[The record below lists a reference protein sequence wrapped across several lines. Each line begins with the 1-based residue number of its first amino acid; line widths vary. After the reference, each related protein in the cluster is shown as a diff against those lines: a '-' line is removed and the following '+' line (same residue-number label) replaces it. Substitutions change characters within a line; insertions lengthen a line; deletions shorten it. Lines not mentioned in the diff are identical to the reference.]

1 MFKALGLAGL
11 ASLMLLMG
19 CGGGGDSVAKFSG
32 TVATGAPMVGA
43 TVEVYNASGTK
54 LGSGTTDSNGDY
66 TTTPLLGAGPYVI
79 KATLGARVLYSVQ
92 ATDDGKPVNVNTLS
106 NLVATLASPTGNPD
120 NLVTEIAGDKTILSS
135 SAINTKKDI
144 VKEVV
149 SPVSKVLGLDFD
161 VINTAMKA
169 DGTGIDQV
177 LDTVKVNY
185 TPSASGTTTIQVSY
199 ISGAVNSTPQTITF
213 SSNNTI
219 VSVNGVTFTNGDLFD
234 TTLTKDIQAWVARTN
249 RCIKTPVAERWKLL
263 QSGVKEFIAEDCKKL
278 WWNNDHTQVFLTG
291 YRAQDIFE
299 NEFGDK
305 TFTEDV
311 LTEAEYVYTT
321 AKDEIIVKGN
331 AKVYKDDGVT
341 PYQRYYFINLKRDP
355 DSKELK
361 IYGNKYIHETTI
373 NSNNYIRYFPYSPGY
388 DFTFSGYGFD
398 IPTTATRGNHLLN
411 PISYPQGKDV
421 ASAVVT
427 APDGSKTY
435 LKAEAGKDNLSLCT
449 DAACGTLITGGIKI
463 IRSDFFDTKTGAIT
477 YPVHKITPSKVKPID
492 YSSTAIGGFEQ
503 LSDAKIQSLP
513 MLGTFKFELTLSD
526 ASKVT
531 QLVPMFGRPKTH
543 SEIMAA
549 NSTGIFPTLT
559 PASLSGMW
567 RSGEFKSDGSYG
579 DDKWKNIY
587 PFKKDANGIFDASG
601 AGKIDLAWTGLAQWI
616 YASGSVNPYGQ
627 SDIFSTRTN
636 IKTTTTDLSLAC
648 SYLTDKTNQRQCK
661 TPSDSSGKLF
671 SVDDSGIFTRVSYI
685 ELGNYFSDFGANI
698 TSYGFYL
705 VEELP

>member
-1 MFKALGLAGL
+1 
-11 ASLMLLMG
+11 
-19 CGGGGDSVAKFSG
+19 
-32 TVATGAPMVGA
+32 
-43 TVEVYNASGTK
+43 
-54 LGSGTTDSNGDY
+54 
-66 TTTPLLGAGPYVI
+66 
-79 KATLGARVLYSVQ
+79 
-92 ATDDGKPVNVNTLS
+92 
-106 NLVATLASPTGNPD
+106 LASPTGNPD

-199 ISGAVNSTPQTITF
+199 ISGAVGSTPQTITF
-213 SSNNTI
+213 SSNNNI

-305 TFTEDV
+305 TFTEDA

-361 IYGNKYIHETTI
+361 IYGNKYTYQATVA
-373 NSNNYIRYFPYSPGY
+373 SNNYIRYSPYSPGY
-388 DFTFSGYGFD
+388 DTTYSGFAFD
-398 IPTTATRGNHLLN
+398 IPTQGTRGNHLLQS
-411 PISYPQGKDV
+411 ISYNGINV
-421 ASAVVT
+421 VSAIVT

-435 LKAEAGKDNLSLCT
+435 LADRGRDNLSICSKVVNEACT
-449 DAACGTLITGGIKI
+449 GTAADYINGGLQI
-463 IRSDFFDTKTGAIT
+463 IRSDFFDSAND
-477 YPVHKITPSKVKPID
+477 KITSAPTFVNAPTATKPSQIKFLTLGNLPQM
-492 YSSTAIGGFEQ
+492 T
-503 LSDAKIQSLP
+503 DAQVQNIP
-513 MLGTFKFELTLSD
+513 MLGTFKVDIKLSNGITLP
-526 ASKVT
+526 T
-531 QLVPMFGRPKTH
+531 QFIPNFGRPKTH
-543 SEIMAA
+543 SEMMVAKA
-549 NSTGIFPTLT
+549 NGTFPTLT
-559 PASLSGMW
+559 KASLLSLWQSTDTTG
-567 RSGEFKSDGSYG
+567 KIDPY
-579 DDKWKNIY
+579 KYIY
-587 PFKKDANGIFDASG
+587 PFLKDKEGIFDPSG
-601 AGKIDLAWTGLAQWI
+601 VGKINLAWDGLAQWVRGEGFVDTLSNTFI
-616 YASGSVNPYGQ
+616 
-627 SDIFSTRTN
+627 TN
-636 IKTTTTDLSLAC
+636 NSNVKTTQKELTLAC
-648 SYLTDKTNQRQCK
+648 SYLTDKTNERQCLNSQK
-661 TPSDSSGKLF
+661 SEFAFDSYDKSGKYAIL
-671 SVDDSGIFTRVSYI
+671 YYL
-685 ELGNYFSDFGANI
+685 ELGNYFSDFGSNI
-698 TSYGFYL
+698 TTYNFYAI
-705 VEELP
+705 ENSD